1 MKTDM
6 GHLPEAKKR
15 ELARIVEIL
24 FAEFEAAIAGGTM
37 PYKRKG
43 AILKVILF
51 GSYARGD
58 WVDDPVGGYVSD
70 YDLLVVVNDDKLT
83 DITDYWAKAED
94 HLLREYSISHRLTA
108 PASFIVH
115 SLNDVNQQLRLGR
128 YFFTDIIRDGIV
140 LYEAPGHTFA
150 PPEILAA
157 AEALKEAQG
166 YFDQWFGSVGEY
178 VGTAKYAVGQ
188 GWSNKAA
195 FDLHQATE
203 RLYHCLL
210 LVLTLYSPK
219 SHKLNF
225 LRSQAE
231 QLDTR
236 LAEAWP
242 RGTKFEQRCFELLR
256 RAYVDARYSP
266 HYKITPE
273 ELAWLGERVT
283 VLQDLVKTAC
293 EDCLLMLRIES

>member
-1 MKTDM
+1 MKTELDD
-6 GHLPEAKKR
+6 LPETKRR
-15 ELARIVEIL
+15 ELARVVEIL
-24 FAEFEAAIAGGTM
+24 FAEFEAAIARGTM

-58 WVDDPVGGYVSD
+58 WVDDPIGGYVSD
-70 YDLLVVVNDDKLT
+70 YDLLVVVNDEKLT

-108 PASFIVH
+108 PVNFIVH
-115 SLNDVNQQLRLGR
+115 SLADVNKQLKVGR
-128 YFFTDIIRDGIV
+128 YFFTDIARDGIV
-140 LYEAPGHTFA
+140 LYKAPGYHFDQPQTLA
-150 PPEILAA
+150 P

-166 YFDQWFGSVGEY
+166 YLDYWLPMAAHASQLADVSVANGVY
-178 VGTAKYAVGQ
+178 RD
-188 GWSNKAA
+188 AA
-195 FDLHQATE
+195 FMLHQAAE
-203 RLYHCLL
+203 RAYHGLL
-210 LVLTLYSPK
+210 LVMTLYSPK

-231 QLDTR
+231 QLDVR

-242 RGTKFEQRCFELLR
+242 RGTKFEQRCFDLLR

-266 HYKITPE
+266 HYKITAE

-283 VLQDLVKTAC
+283 VLQGLAKAVCDAWLEV
-293 EDCLLMLRIES
+293 LRAKA